1 LRIIGIVLALVL
13 AVSLVLPTVALAQDE
28 YAGLSNCAWDKVK
41 WQDNENSWGLYLQH
55 WGRTPIQAMSRL
67 GGLCGPKILCEA
79 LGTNCPNAG
88 PGIYQN
94 PNACLGGCPACR
106 EVEPGAL
113 ATCSDPAAC
122 EKSESGVSCPATGQA
137 ESTCPATPVVSAPGG
152 DPVLSLPHCGFCWG
166 ISLAFA
172 GKSWA
177 GADIGTHPRI
187 SNNHLNHFGTSECSG
202 GNHGGDWG
210 ITGAPHTEC
219 CSLTWALQ
227 DNCFGKPY
235 GDKCAPN

>member
-1 LRIIGIVLALVL
+1 MRIIGILLAIVL

-55 WGRTPIQAMSRL
+55 WGRTPIQAMTRL
-67 GGLCGPKILCEA
+67 RGLCGPKALCA
-79 LGTNCPNAG
+79 DLGTNCPANKDL
-88 PGIYQN
+88 
-94 PNACLGGCPACR
+94 NACLGGCPACR

-113 ATCSDPAAC
+113 ATCSDPVKCNASLSSAA
-122 EKSESGVSCPATGQA
+122 CPATGQVDIGY
-137 ESTCPATPVVSAPGG
+137 TCPATSVVAAPAG

-166 ISLAFA
+166 ISLALA
-172 GKSWA
+172 EKSWA
-177 GADIGTHPRI
+177 GADIGTNPRI
-187 SNNHLNHFGTSECSG
+187 NNNHLNHFGTSECTG

-210 ITGAPHTEC
+210 VTGAPHTEC